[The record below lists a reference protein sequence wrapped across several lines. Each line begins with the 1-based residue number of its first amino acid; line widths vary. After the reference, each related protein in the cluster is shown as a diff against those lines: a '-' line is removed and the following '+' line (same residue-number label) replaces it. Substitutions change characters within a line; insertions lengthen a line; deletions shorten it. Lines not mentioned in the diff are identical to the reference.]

1 MELNYLQIP
10 ESEYFSTNMPDTRF
24 FFHGSDKEP
33 KVPKKPEKPEKRQ
46 KGVSEKMD
54 KA

>member
-24 FFHGSDKEP
+24 FFHGSVVSPEMCKQN
-33 KVPKKPEKPEKRQ
+33 KKNIFELELL
-46 KGVSEKMD
+46 
-54 KA
+54 